1 MADEQSRELAAMR
14 RLDRIKALG
23 NAAALIRA
31 YTHRIIATE
40 LKRVA
45 KRWGRRFLEEAL
57 ILKSYTSNKK
67 FWLTD
72 PLWPVKNDNGKGDH
86 NMKDKPPLVTPQARY
101 HHTRLDQ
108 IDRLLAASAADVDIA
123 YLGRLLALCSL
134 PRSNPGNRIRY
145 VRRNGPYTL
154 YLTSGGGTKLPFG
167 HIPRL
172 LLAWVCTEAVRTQ
185 SRDLILGKTLS
196 DFMRVLGI
204 DPAGASFGRVRDQM
218 KRLFSCSI
226 ELVYAGRDS
235 EARVNSYVADRAL
248 FWWALPNP
256 DHPGLFDSSIR
267 LGEEFFNEIISHPL
281 PIDMHIL
288 RALSRCSLG
297 LDLYQWL
304 SYRTFALDHPFRI
317 SWKRLYRQFGLH
329 PDKAGDTRAVEDFR
343 RKALREVTKIK
354 LAWPGLDYATPR
366 GALELL
372 PTTTPSVPPLQFPV
386 PPR

>member
-1 MADEQSRELAAMR
+1 MADEQFGELAAMPR
-14 RLDRIKALG
+14 SGRIKALCSG
-23 NAAALIRA
+23 AALIRA
-31 YTHRIIATE
+31 YTDKLIAKE
-40 LKRVA
+40 LKQIA
-45 KRWGRRFLEEAL
+45 KRWGRRFLDEAL
-57 ILKSYTSNKK
+57 FVKSYAAKKK

-72 PLWPVKNDNGKGDH
+72 PRWPVKNDNGKGDH
-86 NMKDKPPLVTPQARY
+86 TMKDNPRLLTPQARY

-108 IDRLLAASAADVDIA
+108 IDRLLAAGAADADIA
-123 YLGRLLALCSL
+123 YLGRLLALCCL
-134 PRSNPGNRIRY
+134 PRTNPGNRTKY

-154 YLTSGGGTKLPFG
+154 AISAGVDTNLPFG

-226 ELVYAGRDS
+226 ELVYTDRDS
-235 EARVNSYVADRAL
+235 EARVNSYVADRTL
-248 FWWALPNP
+248 FWWAIPNP
-256 DHPGLFDSSIR
+256 DQPGLFDSSIR
-267 LGEEFFNEIISHPL
+267 LGEEFYNEIINHPL
-281 PIDMHIL
+281 PLDMHIL

-304 SYRTFALDHPFRI
+304 SYRTFALDRPLRI
-317 SWKRLYRQFGLH
+317 SWKQLYRQFGLN
-329 PDKAGDTRAVEDFR
+329 PGKEGDTRTVDKFR
-343 RKALREVTKIK
+343 AKALRELKKIK
-354 LAWPGLDYATPR
+354 LAWPGLHYATPR

-372 PTTTPSVPPLQFPV
+372 PTTTPSIPPLQFPV
-386 PPR
+386 LPR